1 MDPDPASLGFIS
13 LSFLSSPG
21 SYVLFFAVLI
31 LLLAISA
38 AMSGA
43 EVAFF
48 SLSKVEVEDLTDK
61 KGRVN
66 RTIRDL
72 LQKPKKLLATIL
84 IMNNLVNV
92 AIILISTL
100 FVRQMH
106 DIFGWDE
113 YLLVLVEVVVIT
125 FIILFFGEI
134 TPKVFASQ
142 KRILVV
148 KSLAM
153 PIRGLGWFF
162 APLSWILINST
173 GFIDKRINLKKEKAS
188 FEDIKNA
195 IDLYSDEESP
205 DEEKEILKGI
215 VNFSST
221 SVRSIMKARVDVKA
235 IDIETSF
242 SEVID
247 FVNDVGHSR
256 LPIYEENLDNIKGI
270 LHIKDL
276 LPLLNDQDRQ
286 ENWQESIR
294 SPYFVPETKK
304 IDDLLDE
311 FKDTRMHI
319 AIVVDEFGGTSGI
332 VTLEDVIEEIFGE
345 INDEFDDEELIFSK
359 LSDTEYVFDGKIP
372 LNDLIKQTGLPESIF
387 DEAKG
392 ESDSLAGLVLELH
405 GKIPEKGEIFEYE
418 NFRFVIES
426 VAQNRIK
433 RIKFVILPNEKA
445 ASPGQ
450 AQSL

>member
-21 SYVLFFAVLI
+21 SYVLFFTVLVI
-31 LLLAISA
+31 LLAISA

-48 SLSKVEVEDLTDK
+48 ALTKVEIEDFQDK
-61 KGRVN
+61 TGRTERIIQN
-66 RTIRDL
+66 L
-72 LQKPKKLLATIL
+72 LQRPKKLLATIL
-84 IMNNLVNV
+84 ITNNLVNV

-100 FVRQMH
+100 YVRQIH
-106 DIFGWDE
+106 ESLGWDE
-113 YLLVLVEVVVIT
+113 YLLVFLEVVVIT

-142 KRILVV
+142 KRLMVV
-148 KSLAM
+148 KALAL
-153 PIRGLGWFF
+153 PIRSMEWFF
-162 APLSWILINST
+162 TPMSVILINST
-173 GFIDKRINLKKEKAS
+173 SFIDKRINLKKDKAS

-195 IDLYSDEESP
+195 IDLYSDDESP
-205 DEEKEILKGI
+205 DEEKEILKGL
-215 VNFSST
+215 VKFSST
-221 SVRSIMKARVDVKA
+221 SVKSIMTARVDVKA
-235 IDIETSF
+235 IDVTTTF
-242 SEVID
+242 TEVID
-247 FVNDVGHSR
+247 FVNGVGHSR

-276 LPLLNDQDRQ
+276 LPLLNDQSRQ
-286 ENWQESIR
+286 GNWLELIR

-304 IDDLLDE
+304 IDDLLE
-311 FKDTRMHI
+311 EIKDNRMHI

-345 INDEFDDEELIFSK
+345 INDEFDEEELISSK
-359 LSDTEYVFDGKIP
+359 LSETEYVFDGKMP

-392 ESDSLAGLVLELH
+392 ESDSLAGLILEIH
-405 GKIPEKGEIFEYE
+405 GKIPEKGEVFEYE
-418 NFRFVIES
+418 YFQFIIES
-426 VAQNRIK
+426 VAKNRIK
-433 RIKFVILPNEKA
+433 RIKFVILEHKRT
-445 ASPGQ
+445 AS
-450 AQSL
+450 AEVD